1 MINQCVTC
9 YIITTLTCD
18 QQCDYTCDQHCDYT
32 CDQHC
37 DWLLSDVTTVTAT
50 LWLRAG
56 GGAVAE
62 PDTTTIATT
71 YQAAAHTHTIPTYCT
86 VQYNSIPAYL
96 TQPISI
102 SLPPQYANKCSGGV
116 GGHRFLPIQASSI
129 QYTIQSIHST
139 TAMSGHE
146 LAPGPGARHLVIKR
160 WKHNC
165 TAFITFALHSPPM

>member
-1 MINQCVTC
+1 MINQRVTC
-9 YIITTLTCD
+9 YNITTLTCD
-18 QQCDYTCDQHCDYT
+18 QQCDYT

-86 VQYNSIPAYL
+86 VYWILNTCIPH
-96 TQPISI
+96 PI
-102 SLPPQYANKCSGGV
+102 SLPPQYANKCSGGWPQV
-116 GGHRFLPIQASSI
+116 STHSSFI
-129 QYTIQSIHST
+129 YIEYTIQSIHST
-139 TAMSGHE
+139 MAMSGHE

>member
-1 MINQCVTC
+1 MINQRVTC
-9 YIITTLTCD
+9 YNITTLTCD
-18 QQCDYTCDQHCDYT
+18 QQCDYT

-86 VQYNSIPAYL
+86 VYSIPAYL
-96 TQPISI
+96 TKPISI
-102 SLPPQYANKCSGGV
+102 SLPPQYANKCSGGWPQV
-116 GGHRFLPIQASSI
+116 STHSSFI
-129 QYTIQSIHST
+129 YTIYYTVPTQQHHGNVRT
-139 TAMSGHE
+139 WAR
-146 LAPGPGARHLVIKR
+146 PGPWR
-160 WKHNC
+160 
-165 TAFITFALHSPPM
+165 PPSSYQAMET